1 MDQATQAQETAPAS
15 IESVSTEQPQSVL
28 GNDTTVV
35 STEATE
41 AASSAENTGE
51 AGSDN
56 ADFINTLGEDYKVIA
71 HQKGFKNTDDVL
83 KSYTNLEGMMG
94 KKFDDMTNEELKGVY
109 TKLGAPESPEG
120 YEFEAAQLP
129 EGIDDTMTDWFSTK
143 AHELGISKDA
153 AQQLRN
159 EFITKQAEEYGSM
172 VSSAQVK
179 ATDDLATLKQE
190 FGSAFDER
198 TSLAATAL
206 NEFGGDGVK
215 EVINQYGL
223 NNNPALV
230 KMFAEIG
237 KLTSEGNMSTDKNA
251 TPTQFGV
258 TPAEASAKIAE
269 KFADKA
275 FMSRFYSQTDPHHND
290 AVREIEQ
297 LYKVKNSVKG

>member
-1 MDQATQAQETAPAS
+1 MDQATQAQETAS
-15 IESVSTEQPQSVL
+15 ESTESVSTEQAQSVL
-28 GNDTTVV
+28 GNDTNVV

-41 AASSAENTGE
+41 TVSSTESTGE
-51 AGSDN
+51 VGSDN
-56 ADFINTLGEDYKVIA
+56 IDFINTLGEDYKVIA
-71 HQKGFKNTDDVL
+71 HQKGFKSADDVL

-94 KKFDDMTNEELKGVY
+94 KKFDELTNEELKGVY

-120 YEFEAAQLP
+120 YEFEAAELP
-129 EGIDDTMTDWFSTK
+129 EGVQDNMTDWFSAK

-172 VSSAQVK
+172 VSSAQTK
-179 ATDDLATLKQE
+179 ATDDLAVLKQE

-198 TSLAATAL
+198 TNLAATAL

-251 TPTQFGV
+251 TPAHFGV
-258 TPAEASAKIAE
+258 TPAEASSKIAE

-275 FMSRFYSQTDPHHND
+275 FMERFYSQTHPQHND

-297 LYKVKNSVKG
+297 LYKLKNSK